1 MIKKYFFFFNKSN
14 SNNYNKLLFF
24 SIYIL
29 DLIFSY
35 RGWRHLNLL
44 PVRGQRT
51 WTNSNSVFNSN
62 KFLKNQKIFV
72 IKNYLNINNINLV
85 NSYITIEY
93 INLLWKMQWTSE
105 WLELKKKRLFF
116 LKKKTKNL
124 KLKIDDQS
132 IFTELCSIRSKY
144 LKKKSKVNSK
154 NNYVALGFEPGF
166 GSIFLK

>member
-1 MIKKYFFFFNKSN
+1 MY
-14 SNNYNKLLFF
+14 
-24 SIYIL
+24 SIYML

-51 WTNSNSVFNSN
+51 WTNANSVVNSN
-62 KFLKNQKIFV
+62 KSLKNHKSLI
-72 IKNYLNINNINLV
+72 IKNYLNISNVNLI

-116 LKKKTKNL
+116 LKKKTKNI
-124 KLKIDDQS
+124 KLKFDDQS
-132 IFTELCSIRSKY
+132 IFLELASIRSKF
-144 LKKKSKVNSK
+144 LKKKSKVTSK
-154 NNYVALGFEPGF
+154 NGYVALGFEPGF
-166 GSIFLK
+166 GSVFIK